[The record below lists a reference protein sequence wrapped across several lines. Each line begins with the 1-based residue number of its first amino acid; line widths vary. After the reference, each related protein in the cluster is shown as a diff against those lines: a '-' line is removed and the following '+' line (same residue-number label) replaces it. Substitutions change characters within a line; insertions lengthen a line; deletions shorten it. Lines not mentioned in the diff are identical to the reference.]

1 MKALCLRRKKEMNDR
16 GKKQNEHVLNDIP
29 KRQNEKLQLDR
40 LAAQRL
46 LYDRTRKIKWRRFL
60 IVFITTL
67 IAIVVTKFILHSEV
81 LMLLAAGVIWLFDH
95 IVYRFFEEKRHDL
108 AALIQEA
115 FDCDVLDLP
124 WNHYINESRPP
135 TDEVTRLAAQY
146 DPEQYPDQP
155 LKNWYSVE
163 VGNIPLQYARLVCQK
178 ANIYWDEKL
187 RRRYNRYIAGFLAVV
202 LLFCLVIV
210 TIFDFTIVEGLAF
223 IVAAFVPLLSVTVR
237 ELEQNWRSVTILKET
252 KERIDDLW
260 QKIFYEEEK
269 GEDLRQAARAWQDS
283 IYRHRRNSPVIPRK
297 IYRRLRNTY
306 EKVMYEDSKALA
318 LEVINKLK
326 NMNKSIG

>member
-1 MKALCLRRKKEMNDR
+1 MPDKENQENQKPM
-16 GKKQNEHVLNDIP
+16 NDIP
-29 KRQNEKLQLDR
+29 KRQNEQLQLDR

-46 LYDRTRKIKWRRFL
+46 LYDRTREIKWRRFV
-60 IVFITTL
+60 IVFVTTFVAV
-67 IAIVVTKFILHSEV
+67 IVTKFILHSEV
-81 LMLLAAGVIWLFDH
+81 LMLLIAGVIWLFDF

-124 WNHYINESRPP
+124 WNHYINESRPA
-135 TDEVTRLAAQY
+135 TDEVTRLAAKY

-155 LKNWYSVE
+155 LTNWYSNE

-178 ANIYWDEKL
+178 SNIYWDEKL
-187 RRRYNRYIAGFLAVV
+187 RRKYNRYIAGFLAVV
-202 LLFCLVIV
+202 LFFYLAIAIL
-210 TIFDFTIVEGLAF
+210 FDFAILESLAF
-223 IVAAFVPLLSVTVR
+223 IVAAFVPVLSVSVR
-237 ELEQNWRSVTILKET
+237 ELEHNWRSVTVLKET

-260 QKIFYEEEK
+260 QKIFYEGEK
-269 GEDLRQAARAWQDS
+269 RKDLRQAARAWQDS

-326 NMNKSIG
+326 NMNKSTVEA